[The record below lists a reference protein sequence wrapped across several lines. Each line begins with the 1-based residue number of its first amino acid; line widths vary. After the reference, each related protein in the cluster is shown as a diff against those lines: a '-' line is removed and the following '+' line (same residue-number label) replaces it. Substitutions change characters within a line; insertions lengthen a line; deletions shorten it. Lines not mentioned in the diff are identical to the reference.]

1 MRVVLWTFTALFLVA
16 SGYLALNAC
25 GAAFPSLNYC
35 APKPVSTA
43 QALHRENR
51 QLLSLRDDALERLN
65 RASQCAIP
73 REEAALPQDLT
84 EDLPEDATEE
94 TPQEAPEE
102 TVEDETAEELSTC
115 QPPLAEDVLVLVD
128 GSASMGSDY
137 ELDPTLSREMD
148 NLYQQLDDADLLQ
161 LLKIRQDIAEIEAQ
175 SDDPSKANRI
185 DVAKDALRPL
195 LGDLPASTRLR
206 LMSFAACG
214 LGAQDKGSFT
224 PQDDAAYRDAVDGL
238 ALQPSSALAEALAQ
252 LPEHTEAGRTPD
264 RPVNII
270 LLSDGI
276 ETCRG
281 DPCAA
286 AAQLKADLPHANVSV
301 LSLSPLAGSNACIAE
316 KTGGQLYETNDVER
330 LQRALRQSVGSL
342 SEGECRRVA
351 EEEAEN

>member
-1 MRVVLWTFTALFLVA
+1 MRVVLWTFTALLLVA

-25 GAAFPSLNYC
+25 GTPFPALNYC
-35 APKPVSTA
+35 APKPASTA
-43 QALHRENR
+43 QVLHRENR

-65 RASQCAIP
+65 RASQCAI
-73 REEAALPQDLT
+73 RLEEAALPQDLA
-84 EDLPEDATEE
+84 EEPSEDATEE
-94 TPQEAPEE
+94 TPSEAPEE
-102 TVEDETAEELSTC
+102 TVEDLSTC
-115 QPPLAEDVLVLVD
+115 QPSMADDVLVLVD

-137 ELDPTLSREMD
+137 ALDPALSREMD
-148 NLYQQLDDADLLQ
+148 SLYDQLDDADLLQ
-161 LLKIRQDIAEIEAQ
+161 LLKIRQDIAEIKAQ

-195 LGDLPASTRLR
+195 LGDLPASTRLG
-206 LMSFAACG
+206 LMSFATCG
-214 LGAQDKGSFT
+214 LGVQDEGSFT
-224 PQDDAAYRDAVDGL
+224 PQDDPAYRDAVDGL

-252 LPEHTEAGRTPD
+252 LPEQTEAGRTPD

-270 LLSDGI
+270 ILSDGVD
-276 ETCRG
+276 TCRG

-301 LSLSPLAGSNACIAE
+301 LSLSPVAGSNACIAE

-330 LQRALRQSVGSL
+330 LQQALRRSVGSL
-342 SEGECRRVA
+342 SEGECRRVI